1 MIPDALKKYK
11 GISRPQKLGEIRMEN
26 YIREVICNLLE
37 LEEIGRNDDLF
48 EYGMDSL
55 AILKLVADI
64 EDQYE
69 IEIEDEDLSLENMQT
84 MASVISMVSKYVGN

>member
-1 MIPDALKKYK
+1 
-11 GISRPQKLGEIRMEN
+11 MEN